1 MNGRAVFHLITYLL
15 LMIGASMAVCWG
27 VSLYFQDPAP
37 APFALGLAAAITL
50 LVAAIGHLFT
60 RGPVELSWRDG
71 IGIGTLGWIAAAV
84 FGSLPYI
91 FSGVIRDPVSALFE
105 TVSGFTTTGASVLA
119 VLEPLPKG
127 ILLWRATTHFLG
139 GMGILVL
146 CVAILPILGG
156 GGMQLYR
163 AEVAGPSKDR
173 LTPRI
178 TSTAKLLWG
187 VYVLL
192 CALEIVLLR
201 LGGMPWFD
209 AVCHSFATIA
219 TGGFS
224 TRTVSIAAYNSL
236 YIEVVI
242 IVFMLI
248 GAINFAL
255 HYRALRGD
263 LRSAFRDSEFRFF
276 LGFWLVGC
284 LIVTFNTWHSVYDSF
299 SAALRNSVFSF
310 TSLMT
315 TTGFATADF
324 DQWPAMSKI
333 VLLLAMVI
341 GGCVGSTGGGIKHM
355 RILVAFKKIARRI
368 RLFMHPQ
375 AVMQIKVNGETVDE
389 EIVSTILGFIV
400 LYVLAL
406 AAAATVMTLF
416 THDLL
421 AAVSSVIATMGGVGP
436 GLGLVGPMQ
445 NYAAIPAGGKIVLM
459 LCMLLGRLE
468 FYTLLALFF
477 PSFWKK

>member
-1 MNGRAVFHLITYLL
+1 MNGRAVAHLITYLL
-15 LMIGASMAVCWG
+15 LMIGLGIAACG
-27 VSLYFQDPAP
+27 LVSLYFDDPAP
-37 APFALGLAAAITL
+37 APFALFLSAALTLA
-50 LVAAIGHLFT
+50 VAAVGHVST

-71 IGIGTLGWIAAAV
+71 IGVGTLGWIAAML
-84 FGSLPYI
+84 FGALPYL
-91 FSGVIRDPVSALFE
+91 FSGVIREPVSALFE
-105 TVSGFTTTGASVLA
+105 TISGFSTTGASVLA
-119 VLEPLPKG
+119 TLEPLPKG

-178 TSTAKLLWG
+178 ASTAKLLWG
-187 VYVLL
+187 VY
-192 CALEIVLLR
+192 ALITLAEIVLLR

-209 AVCHSFATIA
+209 SVCHSFATLA

-224 TRTVSIAAYNSL
+224 TRTASIAAYNSL
-236 YIEVVI
+236 YIEIVI
-242 IVFMLI
+242 VVFMLI
-248 GAINFAL
+248 GATNFAL
-255 HYRALRGD
+255 HYRLLRGD
-263 LRSAFRDSEFRFF
+263 ARGVFRDSELRFF
-276 LGFWLVGC
+276 MGFWLIGC
-284 LIVTFNTWHSVYDSF
+284 LLVTLVTWHSVYPSLG
-299 SAALRNSVFSF
+299 AALRNSVFSF
-310 TSLMT
+310 TSLST

-324 DQWPAMSKI
+324 DQWPATAKMI
-333 VLLLAMVI
+333 LLLAMLV

-355 RILVAFKKIARRI
+355 RILVAFKKIARRV
-368 RLFMHPQ
+368 RLFMYPQ
-375 AVMQIKVNGETVDE
+375 AVMQIKVNGEAVEDD
-389 EIVSTILGFIV
+389 IVSMILGYIV
-400 LYVLAL
+400 LYLVTMAI
-406 AAAATVMTLF
+406 AAAVMTVF
-416 THDLL
+416 TKDLL

-445 NYAAIPAGGKIVLM
+445 NYGAIPAGGKLVLI

>member
-15 LMIGASMAVCWG
+15 LMIGASMAACWG
-27 VSLYFQDPAP
+27 VSLYFDDPAP
-37 APFALGLAAAITL
+37 APSALGLGAAITL
-50 LVAAIGHLFT
+50 VVAVVGHLVT
-60 RGPVELSWRDG
+60 RGPVDLSWRDG
-71 IGIGTLGWIAAAV
+71 IGVGTLGWIAAMA
-84 FGSLPYI
+84 FGALPYL
-91 FSGVIRDPVSALFE
+91 FSGVIREPVSALFE
-105 TVSGFTTTGASVLA
+105 TISGFSTTGASVLA
-119 VLEPLPKG
+119 TLEPLPKG

-156 GGMQLYR
+156 GGMQLFR

-178 TSTAKLLWG
+178 ASTAKLLWG
-187 VYVLL
+187 VYVLITVV
-192 CALEIVLLR
+192 EIVLLR

-209 AVCHSFATIA
+209 SVCHSFATLA

-224 TRTVSIAAYNSL
+224 TRTASIAAYNSL
-236 YIEVVI
+236 YIEIVI

-248 GAINFAL
+248 GAANYAL

-263 LRSAFRDSEFRFF
+263 LRGAYRDSEFRFF
-276 LGFWLVGC
+276 MGFWLVGC
-284 LIVTFNTWHSVYDSF
+284 LVVTLNTWRTMYPSF
-299 SAALRNSVFSF
+299 GTALRNSVFSF
-310 TSLMT
+310 TSLAT

-324 DQWPAMSKI
+324 DQWPATSKL
-333 VLLLAMVI
+333 VLLLAMLV

-375 AVMQIKVNGETVDE
+375 AVVQIKVNREPVDD
-389 EIVSTILGFIV
+389 EIVSTILGYIV
-400 LYVLAL
+400 LYLMAL
-406 AAAATVMTLF
+406 AVASVIMTHF
-416 THDLL
+416 TKDLL
-421 AAVSSVIATMGGVGP
+421 AAISSVIATMGGVGP

-445 NYAAIPAGGKIVLM
+445 NYAAIPSGGKIVLI

>member
-1 MNGRAVFHLITYLL
+1 MNGRAVAHLITYLL
-15 LMIGASMAVCWG
+15 FMIGAGIAACWG
-27 VSLYFQDPAP
+27 VSLYFHDPAP
-37 APFALGLAAAITL
+37 APFALGLSAAITL
-50 LVAAIGHLFT
+50 AVAAIVHLAT
-60 RGPVELSWRDG
+60 RGAIELSWRDG
-71 IGIGTLGWIAAAV
+71 IGVGTLGWLAAAA

-91 FSGVIRDPVSALFE
+91 LSGVIREPVSALFE
-105 TVSGFTTTGASVLA
+105 TISGFTTTGASVLA
-119 VLEPLPKG
+119 TLEPLPKG

-173 LTPRI
+173 MTPRI
-178 TSTAKLLWG
+178 ASTAKLLWG

-192 CALEIVLLR
+192 TAAEIVLLR

-209 AVCHSFATIA
+209 AVCHSFATLA

-236 YIEVVI
+236 YIEIVI
-242 IVFMLI
+242 TVFMLI
-248 GAINFAL
+248 GAVNFAL
-255 HYRALRGD
+255 HYRLLRGQV
-263 LRSAFRDSEFRFF
+263 RGTFRDSELKFF

-284 LIVTFNTWHSVYDSF
+284 LVVTLNTWRAVYPAFGD
-299 SAALRNSVFSF
+299 ALRNSVFSF
-310 TSLMT
+310 TSLAT

-324 DQWPAMSKI
+324 DQWPATSKI
-333 VLLLAMVI
+333 VLLLAMI
-341 GGCVGSTGGGIKHM
+341 AGGCVGSTGGGIKHM
-355 RILVAFKKIARRI
+355 RILVALKKIARRV
-368 RLFMHPQ
+368 RLFMYPQ
-375 AVMQIKVNGETVDE
+375 AVMQIKVNGETVED
-389 EIVSTILGFIV
+389 EIVSMILGYIV
-400 LYVLAL
+400 LYLVTMAI
-406 AAAATVMTLF
+406 ASTVMTIF
-416 THDLL
+416 TKDLL

-436 GLGLVGPMQ
+436 GLGLVGPLQ
-445 NYAAIPAGGKIVLM
+445 NYGPVPAGGKLVLI

-468 FYTLLALFF
+468 FYTFLALFF